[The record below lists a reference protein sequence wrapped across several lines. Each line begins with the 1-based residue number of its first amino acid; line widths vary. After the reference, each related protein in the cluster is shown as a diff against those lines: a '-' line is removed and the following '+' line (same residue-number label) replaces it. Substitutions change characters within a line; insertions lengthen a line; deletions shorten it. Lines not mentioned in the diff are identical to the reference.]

1 MGTTAR
7 SAPVYTGESTRTNAS
22 MENYVKANDALAC
35 DLQCQ
40 TLKTEFAENVRFLP
54 PFLPPSLPRC
64 FVSTLNEHPLVSRID
79 TRNF

>member
-54 PFLPPSLPRC
+54 PSLPRC

>member
-1 MGTTAR
+1 
-7 SAPVYTGESTRTNAS
+7 

-64 FVSTLNEHPLVSRID
+64 LVSTLNEHPLVSRID

>member
-35 DLQCQ
+35 DLD
-40 TLKTEFAENVRFLP
+40 TI
-54 PFLPPSLPRC
+54 
-64 FVSTLNEHPLVSRID
+64 STILSDYTCNS
-79 TRNF
+79 NF